1 MPFDKSVW
9 GTPAELQQKVFS
21 KAANGATASS
31 YYPDG
36 KFNLGGWSTYKPQG
50 SDARNDDAPGTS
62 ADTSK
67 NKSR

>member
-31 YYPDG
+31 YYADG
-36 KFNLGGWSTYKPQG
+36 KFNIGGWSTYKPQG
-50 SDARNDDAPGTS
+50 SDDASRP
-62 ADTSK
+62 AEDTS
-67 NKSR
+67 NKK

>member
-31 YYPDG
+31 YFPDG
-36 KFNLGGWSTYKPQG
+36 KFNIGGWSTYKPQG
-50 SDARNDDAPGTS
+50 SSDDAPRTS
-62 ADTSK
+62 EDSSK
-67 NKSR
+67 NKPR

>member
-31 YYPDG
+31 YFADG
-36 KFNLGGWSTYKPQG
+36 HWNLGGWATYKPQG
-50 SDARNDDAPGTS
+50 SGASSDDAS
-62 ADTSK
+62 AASENISK
-67 NKSR
+67 NKAR

>member
-31 YYPDG
+31 YFADG
-36 KFNLGGWSTYKPQG
+36 HFNIGGWSTYKPQG
-50 SDARNDDAPGTS
+50 SGASNDDAARTS
-62 ADTSK
+62 EDSSK
-67 NKSR
+67 TKGR